1 MSIKQ
6 AVLFWLM
13 VKSLSIV
20 GVTVIQVNREGS
32 NILLSLSSSETLV
45 KVILV
50 HLFQWTLESSVNIN
64 YAAFNST
71 NVSHLPV
78 GLLVMAKHCVFLPT
92 FSSVTSEYQCL
103 LLTFNISMNTD
114 RFTSNYY

>member
-1 MSIKQ
+1 MDVNQ
-6 AVLFWLM
+6 ASCLILVDAE
-13 VKSLSIV
+13 VLSIV
-20 GVTVIQVNREGS
+20 GVAVIQVNREGS

-71 NVSHLPV
+71 KCISLTSRVV
-78 GLLVMAKHCVFLPT
+78 GHGQTLCILAHFLL
-92 FSSVTSEYQCL
+92 SDQ
-103 LLTFNISMNTD
+103 
-114 RFTSNYY
+114 